1 MNGLARAS
9 ILTLPLAATL
19 LLAGCANP
27 DRMLFVTSTSV
38 GLGFDA
44 TTATGHLG
52 FDRQEAYVGPDY
64 PIEKG
69 ALPPVAAALQSDLDW
84 FSPKI
89 AQFYATGDAAL
100 IATGKIKAY
109 NNVDT
114 TSLHATDPACA
125 LNQGCGW
132 STVEDR
138 RLSIVATN
146 THVGLVVTTKDA
158 TVSKLDFGYGRQE
171 VSLLPLGTETL
182 APGGVTT
189 HKDYFPSVF
198 ASINVNGA
206 GTPPGESGGQGQG
219 GNQAKAITGLPLTQF
234 FATGG
239 AADALA
245 SSDAVKKQFGKMSDD
260 SAVAAAAAHEQSLAA
275 SLGMSDDKFK
285 ALTAKGGSNATL
297 TQSAITKS
305 VAKLL
310 GREAKDDEALSDGDK
325 GKIAEALKALPDRLS
340 AYKLPDTV
348 KTAGDFRVWLDKN
361 DDVAQALIKQQGV

>member
-1 MNGLARAS
+1 MNGLTRTL
-9 ILTLPLAATL
+9 ILTLPLAAAML
-19 LLAGCANP
+19 LSGCANP

-64 PIEKG
+64 PKEKG

-100 IATGKIKAY
+100 IATGKIKA
-109 NNVDT
+109 NNDVDT
-114 TSLHATDPACA
+114 TRLTENDPACA
-125 LNQGCGW
+125 FNRGCAW
-132 STVEDR
+132 SAAEDR

-171 VSLLPLGTETL
+171 ASLLPLGTQTVT
-182 APGGVTT
+182 AGGVTT

-206 GTPPGESGGQGQG
+206 ENAAGESGSGQGSG
-219 GNQAKAITGLPLTQF
+219 QANAITGLPLTQF
-234 FATGG
+234 FATGA

-245 SSDAVKKQFGKMSDD
+245 SSDTVKKQFGKMSTD
-260 SAVAAAAAHEQSLAA
+260 SAIAAASAHEKSLAA
-275 SLGMSDDKFK
+275 SLGMSDEKFK
-285 ALTAKGGSNATL
+285 ELTAKGDASATL
-297 TQSAITKS
+297 TQGAIQKA

-310 GREAKDDEALSDGDK
+310 GREVKKDEALSDSDK

-348 KTAGDFRVWLDKN
+348 KTAGDFQVWLDKN